1 MTRINTNISS
11 LTAQTRLQRTNNDLQ
26 TSLTRLSTGLR
37 INSGKDDPAGL
48 IASESLRSDITS
60 LNKALSNTQ
69 RAGQIIATADS
80 ALGQVSSL
88 LNDIRGLV
96 TEAANSGA
104 LSDDEIAANQLQVN
118 SSLEAINRI
127 AQTTTFQ
134 GRKLLDGSL
143 DFITKA
149 GDGFSTTKDLQINQA
164 NLGATGNVS
173 VAVSVSSAAT
183 KAEIRNTSLAASV
196 TPANST
202 GSITF
207 GTAGAATEATIEVA
221 LANAFTVGA
230 EASRN
235 VQFANAFAPGA
246 QASGTLTIAP
256 DLSIGIAV
264 RDGSVRDGLLGNGV
278 QVKIETVTSGVSKGE
293 FDNSTGVL
301 LLQLREGQS
310 GAQAVADLANDA
322 DLNEVF
328 QFSGGTSKT
337 ASLRTLD
344 LGSSGIDV
352 KMTAVSGG
360 LLDGARANT
369 MNVVVTTSG
378 TSGSTAA
385 VYDAAAN
392 QLNVVIETGLSDTA
406 LASAL
411 ALTNAATTGV
421 ISFATVAGT
430 GNTAAGDTGTYS
442 TGSGIT
448 NTTPGVGEIVRASQA
463 TVVNRTGVLSGG
475 DSLLSGT
482 ANAFKLTAVNGGPA
496 DGAKGNDTV
505 LSFTSGGSTGATY
518 DAVANRINV
527 TVASGATI
535 ADIAAKIN
543 IDLAASFQASNVTN
557 GNYVYSA
564 TDNGTTALGGPFA
577 NGLNPPA
584 TPASFRLIAVDGG
597 LAEGARGNLT
607 DVKFQSG
614 GTTGATYDETLNR
627 LIVTVAEGATV
638 NDVADAINTNNK
650 FNVVAGSTL
659 NGTAR
664 FSLAS
669 DLGVNTPTVVTA
681 ATEYDGKITVTAKD
695 RSNTFDKNITFVTSS
710 GNAVGEVKARF
721 AADGSGNI
729 EIVTRANDKVTL
741 AAINNAINNS
751 TEVSA
756 KYSSTLDTTGETG
769 DQFYNVGAD
778 AAPTI
783 VNLTGGTSGGGLD
796 QDVSFELTGFRGS
809 QEIRLKAGASLTNI
823 IDSINSSSDTTGVE
837 AVNEAGNLLLR
848 STSFGSKAVVAVNV
862 TSGSSSAFATGLT
875 ATRANGKDVVATVN
889 GFAAIGDGNSVSI
902 STSSLDFSISLAAGS
917 TADVKF
923 DITGGGALFQ
933 LGGDVV
939 SSQQARL
946 GIGSLSTAR
955 LGGISGRLSE
965 LADGQAKSLKKD
977 IGGAANVIDEVINK
991 VTGLRG
997 RLGAFQRT
1005 TLESN
1010 TVSLNDTLSNLNE
1023 AQSTIR
1029 DADFAK
1035 ESANLTRA
1043 QILVQ
1048 SGTSVL
1054 GIANQS
1060 SQSVLSLLR

>member
-69 RAGQIIATADS
+69 RASQIIATADS

-104 LSDDEIAANQLQVN
+104 LSDEEIAANQLQVN

-164 NLGATGNVS
+164 NLGTTGNVS
-173 VAVSVSSAAT
+173 VAVSVSTAAT

-196 TPANST
+196 TPANAT

-207 GTAGAATEATIEVA
+207 GTAGAATESTIEVA

-235 VQFANAFAPGA
+235 VQFANASAPGA
-246 QASGTLTIAP
+246 QATGTLTIAAG
-256 DLSIGIAV
+256 LSLDIAV

-278 QVKIETVTSGVSKGE
+278 EVKLTTISSGVSNGS
-293 FDNSTGVL
+293 FDNGTGVL
-301 LLQLREGQS
+301 TLNLREGQS
-310 GAQAVADLANDA
+310 GAQAMADLANDA
-322 DLNEVF
+322 DLNQVF
-328 QFSGGTSKT
+328 QFSNGSSKT
-337 ASLRTLD
+337 ASVRTLD
-344 LGSSGIDV
+344 LGSSGIDI
-352 KMTAVSGG
+352 KMTAVAGE
-360 LLDGARANT
+360 LLDGVRANT
-369 MNVVVTTSG
+369 MNVVVTTSA
-378 TSGSTAA
+378 TASSTAA
-385 VYDAAAN
+385 VYDANAN
-392 QLNVVIETGLSDTA
+392 QLNVVIETGLSAGALATA
-406 LASAL
+406 LGGTAAASL
-411 ALTNAATTGV
+411 IT
-421 ISFATVAGT
+421 FATAAGS
-430 GNTAAGDTGTYS
+430 GNTAALDTGSYS
-442 TGSGIT
+442 TGGGIV
-448 NTTPGVGEIVRASQA
+448 NTTAGVGEIVRASQA
-463 TVVNRTGVLSGG
+463 TVANRTGVLSGG
-475 DSLLSGT
+475 APILSGV

-505 LSFTSGGSTGATY
+505 LSFTSGATTGATY
-518 DAVANRINV
+518 DATANKINV

-535 ADIAAKIN
+535 SQIATAIN
-543 IDLAASFQASNVTN
+543 TDLSASFQASNVTN
-557 GNYVYSA
+557 GSYVYSA

-584 TPASFRLIAVDGG
+584 TPASFRLIAVDTG
-597 LAEGARGNLT
+597 LADGARGNLT

-614 GTTGATYDETLNR
+614 GTTGATYDATLNR

-638 NDVADAINTNNK
+638 NDVASAINTDNK
-650 FNVVAGSTL
+650 FNVVAGQTL

-669 DLGVNTPTVVTA
+669 DLGVNTPTVITA
-681 ATEYDGKITVTAKD
+681 GTEYDGKITVTSKD
-695 RSNTFDKNITFVTSS
+695 KSTTFNKNISFVTSS

-721 AADGSGNI
+721 DVSGNI
-729 EIVTRANDKVTL
+729 EIVTRASDKVTL

-756 KYSSTLDTTGETG
+756 KYSSTLDITSETG

-783 VNLTGGTSGGGLD
+783 VNLTGGNAGGGLD
-796 QDVSFELTGFRGS
+796 QDVNFELTGFRGA

-837 AVNEAGNLLLR
+837 AVNESGNLLLR
-848 STSFGSKAVVAVNV
+848 STTYGSKAVVAVNV
-862 TSGSSSAFATGLT
+862 TSGSSSALATGLT

-889 GFAAIGDGNSVSI
+889 GFAAVGDGNTVSI
-902 STSSLDFSISLAAGS
+902 SNSSLDFSISLAAGS